1 MKMLPAIFQLS
12 SYSFNLWAIPVA
24 CVVLILAALDLKR
37 FYQERFE
44 RTSLTLDLLTFFIL
58 IWQVS
63 VFFMYSSTNADVAL
77 WWAKAV
83 YLGVPFIPSALY
95 FFVITALNLYEKHK
109 RLNALIWVLSLF
121 SSILMVGTDLVYSK
135 VKHFPWGYYPQFT
148 LWSIMYLIPFGI
160 VLGISYHVL
169 LLAYKQE
176 IHSLKRRFRIRSF
189 LLALGIGG
197 SAVVDYLA
205 NFDIA
210 VYPAGYIAVLVS
222 TIILN
227 RTVAKYKL
235 IDITP
240 KFAAQGILD
249 TMDEALIAI
258 DAEGIIRLINRAATV
273 MLGRPEED
281 LLGRPFTM
289 IFGEGNQSV
298 LDGSASSGPVRCYE
312 LSYMHPDDVPQILSI
327 SASSMKDD
335 SGSVIATVC
344 TVRDITDSKRTEEAL
359 RKAKTAAEAANLAKG
374 EFLANMSHEI
384 RTPMNGIIG
393 MTGLLLDTGLS
404 EEQRNYAEMLRSS
417 GELLLGLINDILD
430 FSKIEAGKLE
440 IETIE
445 FDLRNTL
452 EETAEFL
459 ALRAHE
465 KGLELICRI
474 DPGVHTF
481 LIGDPG
487 RLRQILVNL
496 IGNAIKFTSVGEV
509 VIEAVTEYERDGQI
523 AVRFNIRDTG
533 IGIPEDKLPLLFD
546 SFQQVDA
553 STSRKFGGSGLGLAI
568 SRRLV
573 ELMNGRIGVESI
585 EGKGSNF
592 WFTAVFD
599 KGSQPDRGE
608 MPPFADISGVRILS
622 VDDNAVNRIVIAEQM
637 KSWGVR
643 HAEAE
648 GALKAMEML
657 HAAQAEGDPFR
668 VVVTDMQMPGMD
680 GEALARAIKAD
691 PVLRDTLLIMLTS
704 SGV

>member
-452 EETAEFL
+452 EETA
-459 ALRAHE
+459 
-465 KGLELICRI
+465 
-474 DPGVHTF
+474 
-481 LIGDPG
+481 
-487 RLRQILVNL
+487 
-496 IGNAIKFTSVGEV
+496 
-509 VIEAVTEYERDGQI
+509 
-523 AVRFNIRDTG
+523 
-533 IGIPEDKLPLLFD
+533 
-546 SFQQVDA
+546 
-553 STSRKFGGSGLGLAI
+553 
-568 SRRLV
+568 
-573 ELMNGRIGVESI
+573 
-585 EGKGSNF
+585 
-592 WFTAVFD
+592 
-599 KGSQPDRGE
+599 
-608 MPPFADISGVRILS
+608 
-622 VDDNAVNRIVIAEQM
+622 
-637 KSWGVR
+637 
-643 HAEAE
+643 
-648 GALKAMEML
+648 
-657 HAAQAEGDPFR
+657 
-668 VVVTDMQMPGMD
+668 
-680 GEALARAIKAD
+680 
-691 PVLRDTLLIMLTS
+691 
-704 SGV
+704 